1 MMTKWLALSPG
12 SISFGPWGGSVHDWS
27 IELDGVEQT
36 RRLGETLGQSLF
48 AGAVVLLSGEL
59 GSGKTSLTQA
69 LARGLGVP
77 DDEPVS
83 SPSYTLMNHHRGRL
97 DLYHF
102 DLYRLSDRDELFELG
117 FDEYL
122 HDEGVTVVEW
132 FDRIPDLRP
141 EGLEIALS
149 YQGEDA
155 RCATLTARGGRYH
168 RLLEELRQKWPAG
181 QTSTGR

>member
-1 MMTKWLALSPG
+1 MSPG
-12 SISFGPWGGSVHDWS
+12 LTSFGLWGGNVHDWS
-27 IELDGVEQT
+27 LELDSVEKT
-36 RRLGETLGQSLF
+36 RRLGETLGKCLF
-48 AGAVVLLSGEL
+48 SGSVILLGGEL
-59 GSGKTSLTQA
+59 GAGKTSLTQA

-102 DLYRLSDRDELFELG
+102 DLYRLSDKDELFELG

-141 EGLEIALS
+141 EGLEITLV
-149 YQGEDA
+149 YKGEDDRSA
-155 RCATLTARGGRYH
+155 AMTARGVRYR
-168 RLLEELRQKWPAG
+168 RLLEELRQKWEDHEA
-181 QTSTGR
+181 SVAR